1 MFRPYIMG
9 VLFILEGDFMYKNY
23 IIKLVKEVVGDKNIV
38 VEIPPKKEMGDY
50 SVPCFSLKDD
60 NNKNPLEISQ
70 KIKDKINDI
79 DQVFSKIDIMG
90 PYVNFYLNYDKA
102 SNIIKE
108 ILEKGQKYGSLNQ
121 GHNDALLI
129 EHTSINPNAEPHM
142 GRCRNSLIG
151 DFLANLYEFVGYK
164 VERHYFINDLGKKIA
179 LLIIGVEK
187 YGLKTNSFNDI
198 LDVYV
203 KISNEAKTDE
213 TIEQKAFDYL
223 ELVESGNQE
232 MIDKFKDITD
242 KCVAGQMKIFDELEI
257 HFDVFTHESDYVY
270 NNYLTNILNKIDE
283 KGKLKIDENERY
295 YVNLSEYNI
304 QTKDPVLVLTRSN
317 KTSLYP
323 IKDIAYTMHKMDLN
337 SNNNY
342 IVLGE
347 DQEVYM
353 KQIAATL
360 DILGYKAPQ
369 LISYSYVLLD
379 GDKMSTSNGTLVL
392 VTDFIKALREKIK
405 KEFDNRNLE
414 CNETTLKILTNA
426 CIKYT
431 MLNVSRNKIVNFNF
445 DNATSFIGES
455 AIYILYSIVR
465 INSILRNNQ
474 YQNIEIK
481 LTDELEYQ
489 IIKDLLEFP
498 SLIND
503 LLVTNESVLLTKYIF
518 NLTQKFSSYY
528 EKINISNITDEQ
540 IKYSK
545 LMLLAAIKIVLTNGL
560 SILGIKTIE
569 RM

>member
-1 MFRPYIMG
+1 
-9 VLFILEGDFMYKNY
+9 MYKDY
-23 IIKLVKEVVGDKNIV
+23 IIKLVKEIIKDKEIV
-38 VEIPPKKEMGDY
+38 VETPPKPNMGDY
-50 SVPCFSLKDD
+50 SVPCFNFRDET
-60 NNKNPLEISQ
+60 NKNPLEIS
-70 KIKDKINDI
+70 KMIKENIKDKENI
-79 DQVFSKIDIMG
+79 FSKIEVMG
-90 PYVNFYLNYDKA
+90 PYVNFYLNYDKV
-102 SNIIKE
+102 SNVINE
-108 ILEKGQKYGSLNQ
+108 ILNNKNYGSLNQ

-151 DFLANLYEFVGYK
+151 DFLSRLYQFVGYK

-187 YGLKTNSFNDI
+187 YGLKDDSFKSI

-203 KISNEAKTDE
+203 KISNDAKNDTN
-213 TIEQKAFDYL
+213 IEQKAFDYL
-223 ELVESGNQE
+223 ELVESGNKE
-232 MIDKFKDITD
+232 MIDKFKNITD
-242 KCVAGQMKIFDELEI
+242 KCVNGQMKIFDELDI

-270 NNYLTNILNKIDE
+270 NNYLTNILNKLKE
-283 KGKLKIDENERY
+283 KGKLRVDENGRN
-295 YVNLSEYNI
+295 YVDLSDYDI
-304 QTKDPVLVLTRSN
+304 PTKEPVLVLTRSN

-337 SNNNY
+337 SKNNY

-360 DILGYKAPQ
+360 DILGYKAPK

-392 VTDFIKALREKIK
+392 VTDFIKALKEKIK
-405 KEFDNRNLE
+405 KEFENRNLE
-414 CNETTLKILTNA
+414 CNLDTLNILTNA

-431 MLNVSRNKIVNFNF
+431 MLNVSKNKIVNFNF
-445 DNATSFIGES
+445 DNATSFQGES

-465 INSILRNNQ
+465 INSILRNNK
-474 YQNIEIK
+474 YNNVEIK
-481 LTDELEYQ
+481 LTDDLEYK
-489 IIKDLLEFP
+489 IVKDLIEFP
-498 SLIND
+498 GLVDD
-503 LLVTNESVLLTKYIF
+503 LLNTHEPVLLTKYIF

-528 EKINISNITDEQ
+528 EKINISNIEDEQ

-545 LMLLAAIKIVLTNGL
+545 LMLLEAIKVVLTNGL

-569 RM
+569 KM

>member
-1 MFRPYIMG
+1 
-9 VLFILEGDFMYKNY
+9 MYKDY
-23 IIKLVKEVVGDKNIV
+23 IIKLVKEIIGDKNVV

-50 SVPCFSLKDD
+50 SVPCFSFKDD
-60 NNKNPLEISQ
+60 VNKNPLEIAN
-70 KIKDKINDI
+70 KIKENISDEDGIFASVKT
-79 DQVFSKIDIMG
+79 MG
-90 PYVNFYLNYDKA
+90 PYVNFYLNYDKV

-108 ILEKGQKYGSLNQ
+108 ILDKKSNYGSLNQ

-151 DFLANLYEFVGYK
+151 DFLANLFKFVGYE

-179 LLIIGVEK
+179 LLVIGVEK
-187 YGLKTNSFNDI
+187 YGLKTDSFSDI

-213 TIEQKAFDYL
+213 ALEQKAFDYL

-232 MIDKFKDITD
+232 MINKFKSITD
-242 KCVAGQMKIFDELEI
+242 KCVEGQMKIFNELEI
-257 HFDVFTHESDYVY
+257 NFDVFTHESDYVY

-283 KGKLKIDENERY
+283 KGKLKLDENGRY
-295 YVNLSEYNI
+295 YVDLSDYDI
-304 QTKDPVLVLTRSN
+304 PTKEPVLVLTRSN

-337 SNNNY
+337 STNNY

-353 KQIAATL
+353 KKIEATL
-360 DILGYKAPQ
+360 DILGYKENK
-369 LISYSYVLLD
+369 LISSYYFLLD

-405 KEFDNRNLE
+405 KEFENRNLE
-414 CNETTLKILTNA
+414 CSEDTLKILTNA

-445 DNATSFIGES
+445 DNATSFTGES

-465 INSILRNNQ
+465 INSILRNNK
-474 YQNIEIK
+474 YENTEIK

-489 IIKDLLEFP
+489 IVKDLIEFP
-498 SLIND
+498 SLVND
-503 LLVTNESVLLTKYIF
+503 LLVTSEPVLLTKYIF

-528 EKINISNITDEQ
+528 EKVNISNITDVQ
-540 IKYSK
+540 IKNSK
-545 LMLLAAIKIVLTNGL
+545 LLLLEAIKIVLTNGL

-569 RM
+569 KM

>member
-1 MFRPYIMG
+1 
-9 VLFILEGDFMYKNY
+9 MYKDY
-23 IIKLVKEVVGDKNIV
+23 IIKLVKEIIGDKNVV

-50 SVPCFSLKDD
+50 SVPCFSFKDD
-60 NNKNPLEISQ
+60 VNKNPLEIAN
-70 KIKDKINDI
+70 KIKENISDEDGIFASVKT
-79 DQVFSKIDIMG
+79 MG

-108 ILEKGQKYGSLNQ
+108 ILDKKSNYGSLNQ

-151 DFLANLYEFVGYK
+151 DFLANLFKFVGYE

-179 LLIIGVEK
+179 LLVIGVEK
-187 YGLKTNSFNDI
+187 YGLKTDSFSDI

-213 TIEQKAFDYL
+213 ALEQKAFDYL

-232 MIDKFKDITD
+232 MINKFKSITD
-242 KCVAGQMKIFDELEI
+242 KCVEGQMKIFNELEI
-257 HFDVFTHESDYVY
+257 NFDVFTHESDYVY

-283 KGKLKIDENERY
+283 KGKLKLDENGRY
-295 YVNLSEYNI
+295 YVDLSDYDI
-304 QTKDPVLVLTRSN
+304 PTKEPVLVLTRSN

-337 SNNNY
+337 STNNY

-360 DILGYKAPQ
+360 DILGYKAPK

-405 KEFDNRNLE
+405 KEFENRNLE
-414 CNETTLKILTNA
+414 CSEDTLKILTNA

-445 DNATSFIGES
+445 DNATSFTGES

-465 INSILRNNQ
+465 INSILRNNK
-474 YQNIEIK
+474 YENMEIK

-489 IIKDLLEFP
+489 IVKDLIEFP
-498 SLIND
+498 SLVND
-503 LLVTNESVLLTKYIF
+503 LLVTSEPVLLTKYIF

-528 EKINISNITDEQ
+528 EKVNISNITDVQ
-540 IKYSK
+540 IKNSK
-545 LMLLAAIKIVLTNGL
+545 LLLLEAIKIVLTNGL

-569 RM
+569 KM

>member
-1 MFRPYIMG
+1 
-9 VLFILEGDFMYKNY
+9 MYKDY
-23 IIKLVKEVVGDKNIV
+23 IIKLVKEVIGDKNVV

-50 SVPCFSLKDD
+50 SVPCFSFKDD
-60 NNKNPLEISQ
+60 VNKNPLEIAN
-70 KIKDKINDI
+70 KIKENISDEDGIFASVKT
-79 DQVFSKIDIMG
+79 MG

-108 ILEKGQKYGSLNQ
+108 ILDKKSNYGSLNQ

-151 DFLANLYEFVGYK
+151 DFLANLFKFVGYE

-179 LLIIGVEK
+179 LLVIGVEK
-187 YGLKTNSFNDI
+187 YGLKTDSFSDI

-213 TIEQKAFDYL
+213 ALEQKAFDYL

-232 MIDKFKDITD
+232 MINKFKSITD
-242 KCVAGQMKIFDELEI
+242 KCVEGQMKIFNELEI
-257 HFDVFTHESDYVY
+257 NFDVFTHESDYVY

-283 KGKLKIDENERY
+283 KGKLKLDENGRY
-295 YVNLSEYNI
+295 YVDLSDYDI
-304 QTKDPVLVLTRSN
+304 PTKEPVLVLTRSN

-337 SNNNY
+337 STNNY

-360 DILGYKAPQ
+360 DILGYKAPK

-405 KEFDNRNLE
+405 KEFENRNLE
-414 CNETTLKILTNA
+414 CSEDTLKILTNA

-445 DNATSFIGES
+445 DNATSFTGES

-465 INSILRNNQ
+465 INSILRNNK
-474 YQNIEIK
+474 YENTEIK

-489 IIKDLLEFP
+489 IVKDLIEFP
-498 SLIND
+498 SLVND
-503 LLVTNESVLLTKYIF
+503 LLVTSEPVLLTKYIF

-528 EKINISNITDEQ
+528 EKVNISNITDVQ
-540 IKYSK
+540 IKNSK
-545 LMLLAAIKIVLTNGL
+545 LLLLEAIKIVLTNGL

-569 RM
+569 KM

>member
-1 MFRPYIMG
+1 
-9 VLFILEGDFMYKNY
+9 MYKDY
-23 IIKLVKEVVGDKNIV
+23 IIKLVKEVIGDKNVV

-50 SVPCFSLKDD
+50 SVPCFSFKDD
-60 NNKNPLEISQ
+60 VNKNPLEIAN
-70 KIKDKINDI
+70 KIKENISDEDGIFASVKT
-79 DQVFSKIDIMG
+79 MG
-90 PYVNFYLNYDKA
+90 PYVNFYLNYDKV

-108 ILEKGQKYGSLNQ
+108 ILDKKSNYGSLNQ

-151 DFLANLYEFVGYK
+151 DFLANLFKFVGYE

-179 LLIIGVEK
+179 LLVIGVEK
-187 YGLKTNSFNDI
+187 YGLKTDSFSDI

-213 TIEQKAFDYL
+213 ALEQKAFDYL

-232 MIDKFKDITD
+232 MINKFKSITD
-242 KCVAGQMKIFDELEI
+242 KCVEGQMKIFNELEI
-257 HFDVFTHESDYVY
+257 NFDVFTHESDYVY

-283 KGKLKIDENERY
+283 KGKLKLDENGRY
-295 YVNLSEYNI
+295 YVDLSDYDI
-304 QTKDPVLVLTRSN
+304 PTKEPVLVLTRSN

-337 SNNNY
+337 STNNY

-360 DILGYKAPQ
+360 DILGYKAPK

-405 KEFDNRNLE
+405 KEFENRNLE
-414 CNETTLKILTNA
+414 CSEDTLKILTNA

-445 DNATSFIGES
+445 DNATSFTGES

-465 INSILRNNQ
+465 INSILRNNK
-474 YQNIEIK
+474 YENTEIK

-489 IIKDLLEFP
+489 IVKDLIEFP
-498 SLIND
+498 SLVND
-503 LLVTNESVLLTKYIF
+503 LLVTSEPVLLTKYIF

-528 EKINISNITDEQ
+528 EKVNISNITDVQ
-540 IKYSK
+540 IKNSK
-545 LMLLAAIKIVLTNGL
+545 LLLLEAIKIVLTNGL

-569 RM
+569 KM